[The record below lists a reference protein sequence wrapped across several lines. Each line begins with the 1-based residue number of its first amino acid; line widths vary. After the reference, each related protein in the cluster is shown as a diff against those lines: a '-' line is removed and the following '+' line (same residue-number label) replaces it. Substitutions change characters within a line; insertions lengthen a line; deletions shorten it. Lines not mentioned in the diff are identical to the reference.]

1 MKRFIAI
8 ALALLM
14 LLSLASLAACG
25 EKAETEKEE
34 TEQTETA
41 DTENT
46 EDTDTEVTEE
56 MLKNSKN
63 NEYVKEKLA
72 AGWDMKIA
80 CSAQND
86 VYFVSTQLMGTAMEA
101 FEKEGFS
108 CTYYVGA
115 DQNVADQINSLET
128 LVMENA
134 VCGICI
140 QTGDPAA
147 LQDSVEAAQDAGI
160 SVVVYGI
167 EVEYPTIVAMT
178 DTYNTGYGAGVMA
191 SAWIDARY
199 PDAGEGDVHVAIL
212 GAMNMPPVIALFQG
226 LKDGAAADSRMTVS
240 YVGDNDGDKLENG
253 YTGAENAMMLDPE
266 TRVFLVYQMS
276 AGLGVNNYLEA
287 QGYDLGEFGIF
298 GTSEDDTTQ
307 EMLEKAGNNESAF
320 RGTIVAGSGVSDTM
334 VEAML
339 GALYGEI
346 EIGTTLIDPM
356 KAWTSSDYTCDW
368 TIG

>member
-1 MKRFIAI
+1 MKKLIAI
-8 ALALLM
+8 LLALAVIM
-14 LLSLASLAACG
+14 SFCSLASCG
-25 EKAETEKEE
+25 KTEEKKTPENKNNETTTPGGEE
-34 TEQTETA
+34 TEI
-41 DTENT
+41 
-46 EDTDTEVTEE
+46 TEE
-56 MLKNSKN
+56 VLKNSKN

-108 CTYYVGA
+108 CKYYVGA

-147 LQDSVEAAQDAGI
+147 LQDSVEAAQEAGI

-178 DTYNTGYGAGVMA
+178 DTYSTGIGAGAMA

-226 LKDGAAADSRMTVS
+226 LKDGAAADPRMHVS

-253 YTGAENAMMLDPE
+253 YTGAENAMMLDPDV
-266 TRVFLVYQMS
+266 RVFLVYQMS

-298 GTSEDDTTQ
+298 GTSEDDTTK
-307 EMLEKAGNNESAF
+307 EMLEKAANNQSAF

-334 VEAML
+334 VAAML
-339 GALYGEI
+339 GALYGEV
-346 EIGTTLIDPM
+346 EIGTTMIDPM

-368 TIG
+368 SLG